1 MPAQPTP
8 AKQAKKP
15 ATTTAAKTAPAKA
28 AAAKP
33 PAPDGRV
40 SAFAALP
47 DDSYLRQNQ
56 ICQTAKNPT
65 ALLPVSP
72 SSLWRWI
79 QQKKFPAPVRLG
91 GRVTVWQVG
100 TIRAWMAAQQAA

>member
-1 MPAQPTP
+1 MSHKPTP

-15 ATTTAAKTAPAKA
+15 ATTTAAKKAPEKA
-28 AAAKP
+28 AATP

-100 TIRAWMAAQQAA
+100 AIRTWLAAQQAA

>member
-1 MPAQPTP
+1 MPAKPTP
-8 AKQAKKP
+8 AKPAKKP
-15 ATTTAAKTAPAKA
+15 ATTTPAKAAPAKA
-28 AAAKP
+28 AEKP
-33 PAPDGRV
+33 PTPDGRV